1 MRSWGMQ
8 SKSAAACGAA
18 KGLNRRDVLAGGAAL
33 VALSVLGGGLLGS
46 QGARAAVV
54 AADQRADV
62 VRHLLAAAAKE
73 AIEILTKSEGFWNSS
88 VARVGLPDLFKSQ
101 PSLSETQKSA
111 LMYEQNRLAEEAVR
125 EVAPRARAPI
135 AKLEVPDTDEILNG
149 SFTAATSYLRAQVGM
164 GLIEA
169 MTPILVEILKKHDDS
184 YTVKVVKSLPEV
196 TLAQAAAAMAVE
208 ADNAIWYEVGVQEA
222 SLRRDPEA
230 SGDPLLIA
238 AFGDA

>member
-8 SKSAAACGAA
+8 SKGTAVCGAA
-18 KGLNRRDVLAGGAAL
+18 KGLNRRDVLAGGAA
-33 VALSVLGGGLLGS
+33 VAALSVLGGGLLGS
-46 QGARAAVV
+46 QSAQAAV
-54 AADQRADV
+54 APDQRADV

-73 AIEILTKSEGFWNSS
+73 AIAILTKSEGFWNSS
-88 VARVGLPDLFKSQ
+88 VARVGLPEIFKSQ

-135 AKLEVPDTDEILNG
+135 AKLEVPDTDEILGG

-169 MTPILVEILKKHDDS
+169 MTPILVDILKKHDDS
-184 YTVKVVKSLPEV
+184 YTMKVVKSLPEV

-222 SLRRDPEA
+222 SLRRDPEP
-230 SGDPLLIA
+230 SGDPLLIS